1 MNVFNRA
8 VVILEILLLILLLI
22 ISAVV
27 PKTVLG
33 RLLYTAELAKT
44 SLESRWPVSYL
55 LFLAVAVVLILLLVL
70 LLWLELRP
78 KAKKAIAVRNVSGA
92 KAEVGTASVEQSLQH
107 RISEI
112 ADVLKVRPTVQ
123 GKRGKVDI
131 QIDLETT
138 PEIDVPAKT
147 AEVSQA
153 ARDVVEG
160 KMGLKVAGIKVRIK
174 HAAYGKVKPAPVPIE
189 PPLSVP
195 STPTF
200 TSTPEPAAPPVRPE
214 DIARPLQS

>member
-1 MNVFNRA
+1 
-8 VVILEILLLILLLI
+8 
-22 ISAVV
+22 
-27 PKTVLG
+27 
-33 RLLYTAELAKT
+33 
-44 SLESRWPVSYL
+44 
-55 LFLAVAVVLILLLVL
+55 LVL

>member
-22 ISAVV
+22 VAAVV
-27 PKTVLG
+27 PNTVVG
-33 RLLYTAELAKT
+33 RLLYTTELART

-55 LFLAVAVVLILLLVL
+55 LFLVVAVVLILLLVL

-78 KAKKAIAVRNVSGA
+78 KTRKAVTVRNVSGA
-92 KAEVGTASVEQSLQH
+92 KAEIGTASVEQSLQY

-123 GKRGKVDI
+123 GKRGAVSI
-131 QIDLETT
+131 QLDLEMT
-138 PEIDVPAKT
+138 PDIDVPAKT

-160 KMGLKVAGIKVRIK
+160 KMGLKVADIKVRIK
-174 HAAYGKVKPAPVPIE
+174 QVGHARARPASAPVEATPGVY
-189 PPLSVP
+189 PL
-195 STPTF
+195 PTF
-200 TSTPEPAAPPVRPE
+200 PGTSGPDVPPPTPQDTGNAP
-214 DIARPLQS
+214 QS

>member
-1 MNVFNRA
+1 MNVFNRV

-22 ISAVV
+22 VAAVV
-27 PKTVLG
+27 PNTVLE
-33 RLLYTAELAKT
+33 RLLYTGELAKT

-78 KAKKAIAVRNVSGA
+78 KAKKGITVRNVSGA
-92 KAEVGTASVEQSLQH
+92 KAEIGTASVEQSLQY

-123 GKRGKVDI
+123 AKRGAVSI
-131 QIDLETT
+131 QLDLEMN
-138 PEIDVPAKT
+138 PDIDVPAKT

-160 KMGLKVAGIKVRIK
+160 KMGLKVADIKVRIK
-174 HAAYGKVKPAPVPIE
+174 QVGHARAKPASAPFE
-189 PPLSVP
+189 ATSGAAPLLTFPDTSV
-195 STPTF
+195 
-200 TSTPEPAAPPVRPE
+200 PAAPPTPQ
-214 DIARPLQS
+214 DTFNAPQS